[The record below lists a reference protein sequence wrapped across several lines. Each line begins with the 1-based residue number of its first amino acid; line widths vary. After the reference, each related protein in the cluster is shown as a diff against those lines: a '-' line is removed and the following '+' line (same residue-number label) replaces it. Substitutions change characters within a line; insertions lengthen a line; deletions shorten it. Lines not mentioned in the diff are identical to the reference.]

1 MTIKSSSVEEDS
13 FLSHRTHRHF
23 SSGQRLAQQ
32 TRIDTSRMRTQIV
45 IPKVVSVGRLEP
57 KLVGLLCSF
66 NRSQS
71 FHSSLFSFISST
83 LVFLRLLFI
92 SS

>member
-1 MTIKSSSVEEDS
+1 MPGNMGIIFAGDTQYSSCESGV
-13 FLSHRTHRHF
+13 SHRTHRHF

-57 KLVGLLCSF
+57 KLVGLLAVSIGS
-66 NRSQS
+66 NRSTPVCS
-71 FHSSLFSFISST
+71 
-83 LVFLRLLFI
+83 V
-92 SS
+92 